1 MRITLKDYE
10 AGAIVGTANLLAGD
24 VYQLASCS
32 ESFLYEFTEAL
43 YFINNADA
51 ESGIIADDWSDDYET
66 PINPYM
72 TWDLTK

>member
-10 AGAIVGTANLLAGD
+10 TGEIVSTAKLQRGD
-24 VYQLASCS
+24 VYQLASS
-32 ESFLYEFTEAL
+32 NTSFFSEFTEAL